1 MNGRPFTLATSSDSN
16 LYKGIVGDA
25 LQPKT
30 SPDRRTVYAMIDR
43 CALPDMF
50 GTFDFANPDMSTG
63 ERLLTTVPQ
72 QALFLMNSPFVVEQV
87 KNLLTREDFPKDGID
102 EDKVRFIFRTAFQ
115 RQPSAQE
122 LHLARDFLSN
132 DPPEP
137 LPDPSLTPQA
147 DDDAKTRAR
156 KASELK
162 AFKPSKELNVWEC
175 YTQAVLQTNELI
187 FVN

>member
-1 MNGRPFTLATSSDSN
+1 
-16 LYKGIVGDA
+16 
-25 LQPKT
+25 
-30 SPDRRTVYAMIDR
+30 MIDR

-63 ERLLTTVPQ
+63 ERLLTTVPH
-72 QALFLMNSPFVVEQV
+72 QALFLMNSSFVVEQV

-122 LHLARDFLSN
+122 LNLARDFLSN

-147 DDDAKTRAR
+147 DDDAQTRAR

-162 AFKPSKELNVWEC
+162 AFKPSKELSVWER